1 MEDQVAAAGDVGT
14 ASTNERVCYVHC
26 NFCNTVL
33 AVSVPSSSMYT
44 MVTVRCGHC
53 ANLLSV
59 NMGNFMGAP
68 PSSTPTPSLYPNNNN
83 NIFLPNSQP
92 NAAAATAAL
101 LPREHHQSPLEAE
114 KDQLGFEEGL
124 GNTNVNNNSSS
135 KDRGGST
142 SGSSSS
148 SKYSSSGSSN
158 NNSGKQQQQQ
168 QQVVASPPLPAPP
181 PQSLEYS
188 WVDDHHLHEPP
199 RLPPIRPPEKRQR
212 VPSAYNRFIK
222 EEIQRIK
229 ASNPEISH
237 REAFSTAAKNWAHF
251 PHIHF
256 GLKLEG
262 NKNKHAKLGD
272 HHHHHHFHHHQ
283 NQQPYGGSSANNDD
297 NIINDHNIGTLLN
310 HHKKTPNNSSSNDN
324 GFYHELNGS
333 M

>member
-1 MEDQVAAAGDVGT
+1 
-14 ASTNERVCYVHC
+14 
-26 NFCNTVL
+26 
-33 AVSVPSSSMYT
+33 MYT

-59 NMGNFMGAP
+59 NM
-68 PSSTPTPSLYPNNNN
+68 
-83 NIFLPNSQP
+83 
-92 NAAAATAAL
+92 
-101 LPREHHQSPLEAE
+101 AE
-114 KDQLGFEEGL
+114 KEPLGFEEGL
-124 GNTNVNNNSSS
+124 SNTNVNNNSSS
-135 KDRGGST
+135 KDCGGST

-148 SKYSSSGSSN
+148 SKYSSSGSSS
-158 NNSGKQQQQQ
+158 NNSGKQQQ
-168 QQVVASPPLPAPP
+168 VV
-181 PQSLEYS
+181 
-188 WVDDHHLHEPP
+188 
-199 RLPPIRPPEKRQR
+199 KRQR

-283 NQQPYGGSSANNDD
+283 NQQAYGGSSANDD
-297 NIINDHNIGTLLN
+297 NIINDHNIGTLVLN
-310 HHKKTPNNSSSNDN
+310 HHKKTPNNNSSNDN

-333 M
+333 L